1 MIDKG
6 IPRKGYEVF
15 SGSEKV
21 GTITSGTQSPSLEK
35 GIGLAYINTES
46 SRIGS
51 ILEIEVRNKKVKMYG
66 RKGSFFTLM
75 ELFCI
80 RNYYERK
87 AI

>member
-21 GTITSGTQSPSLEK
+21 GMITSGTQSPSLGK
-35 GIGLAYINTES
+35 GIGLAYIKTES

-51 ILEIEVRNKKVKMYG
+51 ILEIEVRNKKLKCMVVKAPFYTDG
-66 RKGSFFTLM
+66 TVLH
-75 ELFCI
+75 
-80 RNYYERK
+80 
-87 AI
+87 